1 MMPMRIMKQD
11 NNHRHDDILRVQGP
25 APSVVHS
32 FSQ

>member
-1 MMPMRIMKQD
+1 MMPVRIMKQD
-11 NNHRHDDILRVQGP
+11 NNRRRDDTLRVQGP